1 MLFQFLRTDLFAD
14 RDADANFALSQSVML
29 TVVFHHSC
37 DVNFDMECVCG
48 ESSFCGKML
57 CKIQKLGRD
66 LISGVKLDEQEE
78 PHRSPGGVF

>member
-1 MLFQFLRTDLFAD
+1 MQ
-14 RDADANFALSQSVML
+14 
-29 TVVFHHSC
+29 VFHHSC
-37 DVNFDMECVCG
+37 DVNFDMECVCV

-66 LISGVKLDEQEE
+66 LISRVKLDEQEE